1 MRRGKK
7 RGSHPAALLSAR
19 PLYATGLGAA
29 YAGDALDLIKLLP
42 NRSVNTIITS
52 PPYALH
58 FKKSYGNPSQA
69 EYIDWFMTFVEEFR
83 RVLRPNGSLV
93 LEIGGAW
100 NRGEPTRSIYHF
112 ELLVRLVNE
121 AGFHLAEEFFWFNR
135 ARMPGPAEWVNVQ
148 RIRVKD

>member
-1 MRRGKK
+1 RLSPGPKRRTRLRSPMRTCLSLVASSSKLERFTCKKIRCWEKRTMGRGKK

-100 NRGEPTRSIYHF
+100 NRGEPTRSIY
-112 ELLVRLVNE
+112 
-121 AGFHLAEEFFWFNR
+121 
-135 ARMPGPAEWVNVQ
+135 
-148 RIRVKD
+148 